1 MNNKKVKILLLL
13 SCCCFLI
20 TVVLSGCTKQK
31 SQYEI
36 VTKFEYND
44 EQESKKIIVE
54 EREETEESEDTEESL
69 AVESIGYDEEGE
81 SIMEI
86 ELDDGGVVIMDDGG
100 NGIPEMPEVPD
111 VPLEDLESVTASEEV
126 VVEAEVQETPPATEA
141 PPATEEVAPEE
152 PPATEEVAP
161 EAPPATEEVAP
172 EAPPATEEVV
182 PEAPPATE
190 EVAPEAPPVTEEVA
204 PEAPPATEEVAPEAP
219 PATEEVA
226 PEAPPVEEPSTEVPT
241 TETTEEIPSTEAP
254 SETPSE
260 DVPGDGSGDGNEST
274 ETPETN
280 NNPETTETPESTEAP
295 SGDGQGDNGD
305 AGTND
310 QESGNA
316 EDTTEG
322 TGDSNT
328 GETGEGV
335 TGGGEEG
342 GEESGDNEVGNN
354 DQGAG
359 GSGAG
364 DGSDSG
370 NGDVG
375 GDEATEPSVGGDP
388 NKVVKI
394 WYEGTL
400 GNYIWGE
407 EVDRRNL
414 KVYAEF
420 EDGRVE
426 EIQGYSVNM
435 NYPERQVASLEQS
448 LPRTYTPGVY
458 QANVS
463 YQNLQVEVP
472 YNLIAHYVMVS
483 FMYYGSCQDP
493 AGHGAKKY
501 YYDQYDLELCFCNTS
516 YDCFVWFK
524 DEAGRDNC
532 LATAQETVWVPL
544 YYDYT
549 FTMDDLVNES
559 YYIVPN
565 YDLSGAKLYGDSVT
579 IYKDSAI
586 SEGYYSYT
594 YAYSEMKV
602 IMYNHEKYREL
613 CETGH

>member
-172 EAPPATEEVV
+172 EAPP
-182 PEAPPATE
+182 
-190 EVAPEAPPVTEEVA
+190 
-204 PEAPPATEEVAPEAP
+204 
-219 PATEEVA
+219 
-226 PEAPPVEEPSTEVPT
+226 VEEPSTEAPT

-274 ETPETN
+274 EAPETN

-322 TGDSNT
+322 AGDSNT

-388 NKVVKI
+388 NKAVKI